1 MSTPKIMNDI
11 LEMFEANWQ
20 MFATLFGALTIGY
33 AVARRFEKLLGKD
46 REGRSVVDR
55 LERMEHQMYPNGGSS
70 LADKLDYV
78 RRDQNK
84 MKQSIAEISGELK
97 VIKDIV
103 TVIVDK

>member
-1 MSTPKIMNDI
+1 MSTPKIMNEI
-11 LEMFEANWQ
+11 LVILEANWQ
-20 MFATLFGALTIGY
+20 LVATLFGALGVGY

-55 LERMEHQMYPNGGSS
+55 LERMEHQMYPNGGTS

-84 MKQSIAEISGELK
+84 MKQSVAEISGELRI
-97 VIKDIV
+97 IKDIV